1 MQQRRL
7 QDGGGSSSMR
17 RLQMKISQSVKRA
30 RALLREMDTLRDQVA
45 DVDLQAFDNAMNP
58 SRRQILDAIDMF
70 KSKYRFP
77 PTIPSCCRHVTLTTT
92 VFYVNIVDFVYGF
105 ISDEDLE
112 DKKPVATYDDNYKE
126 NGEKL
131 EIENRQFML
140 LMSVEEEKQ
149 KQENMLAIESDVKN
163 VERDMQDIQ
172 DMFRDLSKLVNVCI

>member
-1 MQQRRL
+1 M
-7 QDGGGSSSMR
+7 
-17 RLQMKISQSVKRA
+17 
-30 RALLREMDTLRDQVA
+30 
-45 DVDLQAFDNAMNP
+45 
-58 SRRQILDAIDMF
+58 
-70 KSKYRFP
+70 
-77 PTIPSCCRHVTLTTT
+77 
-92 VFYVNIVDFVYGF
+92 YGF

-112 DKKPVATYDDNYKE
+112 DKKLVATYDDNYKE